1 MGEDQSDRLLGRRD
15 LLKAASLAGA
25 GALVSPLQASAE
37 APPQASPAAPAPADG
52 PSASPESEEKN
63 GSDFMLDV
71 IKSTKIEY
79 VAGTPAANWRGLHE
93 SILNYGG
100 NRSPELLTST
110 HEESAVAL
118 AHGYAKATGKPMIAI
133 AHGTVGL
140 QHAAMALYNA
150 WCDRAPVIT
159 IIGNAFEATDR
170 RPGVEWYHSAQDPA
184 AMVRDYVKWDDQPAS
199 LQAFGESFARAYQ
212 LTLTPPMAPV
222 VLVAQSGL
230 QESRIAQNAAPRI
243 PRVSIPAP
251 PQGDANAVREAAK
264 ILCTSDHPVIVVE
277 RAARSQNGVAL
288 LVQLAEAL
296 GAPVIDLGGR
306 MNFPTTHDL
315 AQTERAAALVGG
327 ADAILALEVADLWG
341 ALNEFVDNVD
351 HTVTPRARPGVK
363 VISVNSAQLYI
374 KANYQDFQRYAE
386 VDIAIAADAEA
397 TLPSLLEG
405 VRGYLTASGRGL
417 AKGRRDQLKAA
428 KAKSRNAMLVAAAAA
443 WDASPI
449 TTARVSAEL
458 WSQIKNT
465 DWALVSA
472 DVLGWPR
479 RLWPFDRHDQY
490 LGGSGGYGLGY
501 GLPAAIGAALAFKES
516 GRIAV
521 NIQSD
526 GDLLFVP
533 GALWMAVHHKVPL
546 LTVMHNNRAYHQEV
560 MHVQR
565 MANRRNRGVERTY
578 IGTTLQDP
586 FIDYAMMARSM
597 GMWAEGPISEPAA
610 LGPALRRAV
619 EIVKRGEPALVDVV
633 TQPR

>member
-1 MGEDQSDRLLGRRD
+1 MGENQSDRLLGRRD

-25 GALVSPLQASAE
+25 GALASPLQASAE
-37 APPQASPAAPAPADG
+37 PAARPAPADATPG
-52 PSASPESEEKN
+52 PANSEQKN

-71 IKSTKIEY
+71 IKSTKIDY

-100 NRSPELLTST
+100 DRSPELLTAT

-118 AHGYAKATGKPMIAI
+118 AHGYAKASGKPMIAI

-159 IIGNAFEATDR
+159 ILGNVFDATVR

-184 AMVRDYVKWDDQPAS
+184 AIVRDYVKWDDQPAS

-212 LTLTPPMAPV
+212 LAMTPPMAPV
-222 VLVAQSGL
+222 VLVAQSEL
-230 QESRIAQNAAPRI
+230 QEARIAQDAAPRV
-243 PRVSIPAP
+243 PRVSVPAP
-251 PQGDANAVREAAK
+251 PQGDADAVREAAK
-264 ILCTSDHPVIVVE
+264 ILCASAHPVIVVE
-277 RAARSQNGVAL
+277 RSARSQNGVVL

-296 GAPVIDLGGR
+296 GAPVVDLGGR

-315 AQTERAAALVGG
+315 AQTERSAALIRD

-341 ALNEFVDNVD
+341 TLNEFIDNVD
-351 HTVTPRARPGVK
+351 HTVTPRVQPGAK
-363 VISVNSAQLYI
+363 VISINSGDLYI
-374 KANYQDFQRYAE
+374 KSNYQDFQRFTE
-386 VDIAIAADAEA
+386 VDLAIAADAEA
-397 TLPSLLEG
+397 TLPSLLES
-405 VRGYLTASGRGL
+405 VRSLQTASGRGM
-417 AKGRRDQLKAA
+417 ASGRRKELRSAR
-428 KAKSRNAMLVAAAAA
+428 AKSRNGMLVAAAAA

-458 WSQIKNT
+458 WAQIKNT
-465 DWALVSA
+465 DWSLVSA
-472 DVLGWPR
+472 DVFGWPR
-479 RLWPFDRHDQY
+479 RLWPFARYDQY
-490 LGGSGGYGLGY
+490 LGGAGGYGLGY
-501 GLPAAIGAALAFKES
+501 GLPAAIGAALAFKGS

-521 NIQSD
+521 NIQCD

-533 GALWMAVHHKVPL
+533 GALWMAAHHKAPL

-565 MANRRNRGVERTY
+565 MADRRNRGVDRVH

-586 FIDYAMMARSM
+586 FIDFAMMARSM
-597 GMWAEGPISEPAA
+597 GMWAEGPISDPAA
-610 LGPALRRAV
+610 LGPALKRAV
-619 EIVKRGEPALVDVV
+619 DIVRRGEPALVDVV